1 MLLPFFFSLLV
12 TGPQAALNNG
22 FASQLLWESG
32 QCTTAAKK
40 QHRGQA
46 KEQGTSKK
54 KKTKQKRKQ
63 GTRKVA
69 VLPEQLGN
77 WDARFKSPCGCGLL
91 PYL

>member
-54 KKTKQKRKQ
+54 KKTKQNKNENKGQAKEQHKGQ
-63 GTRKVA
+63 GK
-69 VLPEQLGN
+69 
-77 WDARFKSPCGCGLL
+77 LL
-91 PYL
+91 SFQNN

>member
-54 KKTKQKRKQ
+54 KKNKTKTK
-63 GTRKVA
+63 TRDKESCC
-69 VLPEQLGN
+69 PSRTIRQLG
-77 WDARFKSPCGCGLL
+77 CQV
-91 PYL
+91 